1 MTIVERIERLGI
13 RVSAE
18 DGMILLEGNTKELT
32 DEQVAWIKE
41 HKPAILRELLERV
54 ASKLGALA
62 KTHHAP
68 LDDLLDWYRGD
79 LEDMTRLDDR
89 ALTWLVKDYA
99 GLRSL
104 YRREPC
110 QAPAVR
116 GRVSDC
122 RGW

>member
-1 MTIVERIERLGI
+1 MTIIERIERLGI

-18 DGMILLEGNTKELT
+18 DGMILLEGNTQDLT

-41 HKPAILRELLERV
+41 HKPAILHELRERV
-54 ASKLGALA
+54 VSKLGALA
-62 KTHHAP
+62 KVHHAP

-89 ALTWLVKDYA
+89 ALAWLVEDYA

-104 YRREPC
+104 YRRDRRHE
-110 QAPAVR
+110 QAA
-116 GRVSDC
+116 
-122 RGW
+122 